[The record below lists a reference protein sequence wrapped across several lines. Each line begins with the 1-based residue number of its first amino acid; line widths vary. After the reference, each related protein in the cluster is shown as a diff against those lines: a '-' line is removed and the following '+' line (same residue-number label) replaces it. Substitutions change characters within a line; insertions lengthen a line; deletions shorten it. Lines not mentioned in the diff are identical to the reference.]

1 MENILFIFIL
11 AMIAYITYKN
21 ISLISRYRFNK
32 KYINIYKDALNNT
45 ENCLE
50 NVDKF
55 ISNCKDL
62 EFKNKGKILK
72 LYVELD
78 KGLDYLDTLESID
91 LKAIY
96 YKNDKISF
104 SNVNLNS
111 DSFIFIMM
119 AMARAKRVNK
129 KDVVEKLSGKI
140 EELTELNNNIEY
152 LETIALK
159 NALLE
164 KEDKGNGLFN
174 SLLDGT
180 YTEHKYEKNLIGLYK
195 RFASSTLVYNKQA
208 IDEYFDGD
216 LKSFSS
222 TLIGRC
228 YMKDLGIYDKYI
240 QTEDKQEEKCD

>member
-1 MENILFIFIL
+1 MENILFAFIL
-11 AMIAYITYKN
+11 VMIGYITYKN
-21 ISLISRYRFNK
+21 IALISRYRFNK
-32 KYINIYKDALNNT
+32 KYVAIYQDALNGT
-45 ENCLE
+45 DNCLE
-50 NVDKF
+50 NIDKF
-55 ISNCKDL
+55 ISDCKDE

-78 KGLDYLDTLESID
+78 KGLDYSNTLESID
-91 LKAIY
+91 LKPIY
-96 YKNDKISF
+96 YKKGNISW

-119 AMARAKRVNK
+119 AMARGKRVNK
-129 KDVVEKLSGKI
+129 NDVVEKLSNKI
-140 EELTELNNNIEY
+140 EELIELNNNIEY

-208 IDEYFDGD
+208 IDEYFDTD

-228 YMKDLGIYDKYI
+228 YMSDLGLHDKYKEVE
-240 QTEDKQEEKCD
+240 TKQEEEK